1 MNWKV
6 SYLPE
11 ANKDLERLDNSQK
24 LLVLKAVA
32 KVSSNPKSKSEGGHG
47 TPLGN
52 RNTAKLADLFKI
64 KLKRSGLRIVYKLVR
79 TKDEMLIIIVGV
91 RADNEVYIEADRR
104 IHKRT
109 SL

>member
-32 KVSSNPKSKSEGGHG
+32 KVSSNPKSKSEGDHG

-64 KLKRSGLRIVYKLVR
+64 KLKRSGLRIIYKLVR
-79 TKDEMLIIIVGV
+79 TNDEMLIIIVGV

>member
-1 MNWKV
+1 MGITIRIFPIPMRSNLNELKV

-47 TPLGN
+47 TPLGEQKYCKAG
-52 RNTAKLADLFKI
+52 RP
-64 KLKRSGLRIVYKLVR
+64 V
-79 TKDEMLIIIVGV
+79 
-91 RADNEVYIEADRR
+91 
-104 IHKRT
+104 
-109 SL
+109 